1 MLILRFPK
9 RKSKEEKDVNEDKFP
24 IPECSPRSSLA
35 EVINVSTRQF
45 NTLQYSQ
52 DSLDKTEEPAHIYD
66 DSSAVSSPSM
76 NSTPTRESCHT
87 LSKEELALKNLFRQ
101 KLNQLIMVER
111 INSNQQHL
119 PYLKHYL
126 QDNEDTEED
135 QHNIFFQV
143 SFLDDDTLNNT
154 VSSNMTKEEKDEMAT
169 FNCCRQGLRQKNEFS
184 SASNN
189 RVCNAEENLDPNIL
203 GSSCPG
209 LDCHDTIMEL
219 FTYLTNQPDTKNC
232 SNKSHDHSNNFTSYN
247 NNIQSNENIHHNMED
262 RDLYNPF
269 TQQPRCISYSGTLST
284 KEDYK
289 FSHNTSSFTNMSKLL
304 HQQNDTRLSFDHS
317 SPPPSGIPMANQINT
332 NFHEDEYTFNDD
344 EECYTFDE
352 DKSFDDAYDIVL
364 EHARKTGKTIE
375 ELLDDMTILSG
386 EGTLNLQFEV

>member
-9 RKSKEEKDVNEDKFP
+9 RKSKEKGMNEDKFP

-35 EVINVSTRQF
+35 EVVDLSTLKL
-45 NTLQYSQ
+45 NTLQHSQ
-52 DSLDKTEEPAHIYD
+52 DSLDISEGPAHIND
-66 DSSAVSSPSM
+66 DSSAVSSAVSSPSI
-76 NSTPTRESCHT
+76 NSTPTRKSCHT
-87 LSKEELALKNLFRQ
+87 LSKEELELKNLFRQ
-101 KLNQLIMVER
+101 KLNQLIMMER

-143 SFLDDDTLNNT
+143 SFLDDDTINNT
-154 VSSNMTKEEKDEMAT
+154 VSSNLTKEEKDEMA
-169 FNCCRQGLRQKNEFS
+169 FGCCRQGLRQKNDF

-189 RVCNAEENLDPNIL
+189 RVCNAEENLDPNNIL

-219 FTYLTNQPDTKNC
+219 FTYLTNQPDTKNS
-232 SNKSHDHSNNFTSYN
+232 SNKSHDHSNNFTFK
-247 NNIQSNENIHHNMED
+247 NNIQSNENINHMEE

-289 FSHNTSSFTNMSKLL
+289 FSHNTSSFTNMSKLQ
-304 HQQNDTRLSFDHS
+304 HQQNNICLSFDHS
-317 SPPPSGIPMANQINT
+317 SPSGIPMANQINNN
-332 NFHEDEYTFNDD
+332 NFHEDEHTFDD
-344 EECYTFDE
+344 YEECHTFDE
-352 DKSFDDAYDIVL
+352 DASFDDAYDMVV